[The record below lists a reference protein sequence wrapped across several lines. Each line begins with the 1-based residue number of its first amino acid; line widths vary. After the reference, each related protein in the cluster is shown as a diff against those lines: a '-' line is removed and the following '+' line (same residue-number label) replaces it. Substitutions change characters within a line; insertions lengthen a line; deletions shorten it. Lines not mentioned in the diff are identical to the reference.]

1 MVSEVRKAKLNYV
14 FDTYFDINQDG
25 SIEQNDF
32 ELAIEN
38 IAKCRGYTKG
48 GPRYKDTSDSFL
60 KIWDN
65 LRSKADTN
73 KDNKVSREEWIA
85 LWSGAENEEWK
96 KLYRDFMFRLQDA
109 NADGTIDSEE
119 FVIVTSTFGV
129 PAAEAK
135 KSFLTISKNQTQDI
149 TPAVYEQLWRE
160 FFSSDDANALGNS
173 IFGKNTF

>member
-14 FDTYFDINQDG
+14 FDTYFDINKDG

-38 IAKCRGYTKG
+38 IAKCRGYNKG
-48 GPRYKDTSDSFL
+48 GPRYTDTEQSFL

-65 LRSKADTN
+65 LRAKADTN

-85 LWSGAENEEWK
+85 LWSDNASEEWK
-96 KLYRDFMFRLQDA
+96 TLYRDFMFRLQDA

-119 FVIVTSTFGV
+119 FVIVTSTFGI
-129 PAAEAK
+129 PEAEAK
-135 KSFLTISKNQTQDI
+135 KSYLTISKNATQEI
-149 TPAVYEQLWRE
+149 TPAVYEQLWKE
-160 FFSSDDANALGNS
+160 FFTSDDANALGNS